1 MTIKTLTPE
10 TLAAMQGKEKAAA
23 GRSRILIATLA
34 GISLVLAVTIMQ
46 MMPLKERVPYFV
58 EVEQVTGRVASS
70 ERAAKTFVADENN
83 KRYFIKDWVQ
93 AMFSIDQARTK
104 AILLPR
110 AKSMTRSKATNQYS
124 EWMDRDQ
131 TLLRMIEEP
140 ELSRSVELRS
150 ISFVPGAE
158 NVAIIRAL
166 FHTEGKYGGRKTEGR
181 VITVTFALIPP
192 ETDEEILQNP
202 IGLFITEFNVDSEV
216 VQ

>member
-1 MTIKTLTPE
+1 
-10 TLAAMQGKEKAAA
+10 MQGKEKAAA
-23 GRSRILIATLA
+23 GRSRILVATLA
-34 GISLVLAVTIMQ
+34 GIALVEAATIMQ

-58 EVEQVTGRVASS
+58 EVEQTTGRVAPSD
-70 ERAAKTFVADENN
+70 RAAKTFVADENN

-93 AMFSIDQARTK
+93 AMFSIDPARTK

-110 AKSMTRSKATNQYS
+110 AKTMTRGKATNQYS
-124 EWMDRDQ
+124 EWLDRDQ
-131 TLLRMIEEP
+131 TLFRMVEDS
-140 ELSRSVELRS
+140 ELSRSIELRS

-166 FHTEGKYGGRKTEGR
+166 FHTEGKYGGRKTEGK
-181 VITVTFALIPP
+181 VITATFALVPP
-192 ETDEEILQNP
+192 ETDEEILRNP

>member
-1 MTIKTLTPE
+1 MTNKTLTPE

-23 GRSRILIATLA
+23 GRSRILVATLA
-34 GISLVLAVTIMQ
+34 GIALIEAATIMQ

-58 EVEQVTGRVASS
+58 EVEQTTGRVAPSD
-70 ERAAKTFVADENN
+70 RAAKTFVADENN

-110 AKSMTRSKATNQYS
+110 AKSMTRGKATNQYS
-124 EWMDRDQ
+124 EWLDRDQ
-131 TLLRMIEEP
+131 TLRRMIEEP

-166 FHTEGKYGGRKTEGR
+166 FHTEGKYGGRKTDGK

-202 IGLFITEFNVDSEV
+202 IGLFVTEFNVDSEV